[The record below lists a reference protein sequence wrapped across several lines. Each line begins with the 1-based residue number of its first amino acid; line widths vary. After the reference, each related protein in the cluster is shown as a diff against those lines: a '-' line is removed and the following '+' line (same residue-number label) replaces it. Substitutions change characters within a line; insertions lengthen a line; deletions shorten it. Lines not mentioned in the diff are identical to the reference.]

1 MVHFIIDVSLFY
13 SLENSYSTVRI
24 AGIFRCS
31 PLKFTAKKKR
41 VVIVEAPNMPL
52 TGWAGDTCIPHLLP
66 YKLERSTIFLYPLV
80 N

>member
-1 MVHFIIDVSLFY
+1 MVHFFIDVSLFY
-13 SLENSYSTVRI
+13 SLENSYEYSTVRI

-31 PLKFTAKKKR
+31 PLEFIAKKKR

-66 YKLERSTIFLYPLV
+66 HKLERSTIFL
-80 N
+80 